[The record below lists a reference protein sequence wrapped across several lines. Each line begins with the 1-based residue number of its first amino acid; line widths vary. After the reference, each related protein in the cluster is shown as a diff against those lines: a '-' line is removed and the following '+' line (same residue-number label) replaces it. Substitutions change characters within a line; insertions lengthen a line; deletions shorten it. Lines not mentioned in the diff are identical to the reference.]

1 VRAGG
6 LCAGKPC
13 WRARGT
19 TGFRYADRDATPDGL
34 VALTL
39 KTGVA
44 GQAAITLK
52 GKGGLVPTLSLP
64 LAQSPAVTVQLQRR
78 AGPCWE
84 TVLSAP
90 ADRSDGSRWK
100 DAVP

>member
-1 VRAGG
+1 EACARESRPGG
-6 LCAGKPC
+6 
-13 WRARGT
+13 RGGRPGSAMR
-19 TGFRYADRDATPDGL
+19 TGSRPPDGL
-34 VALTL
+34 VARTR

-90 ADRSDGSRWK
+90 ADPSDGSRWK